1 MTSDLNVSHG
11 KMYVSVSLTL
21 VGFTLV
27 TKMRN
32 FDFENH
38 WNTSIFFY
46 PKKWYQI
53 GMECVLSDS
62 AWFGLSFV
70 VWVEFCQL
78 VEKYWF

>member
-32 FDFENH
+32 FDFENQ

-46 PKKWYQI
+46 PKN
-53 GMECVLSDS
+53 DS
-62 AWFGLSFV
+62 RLEWNVS
-70 VWVEFCQL
+70 CQTVPDL
-78 VEKYWF
+78 V